1 MKTGLSI
8 LRLAGTLF
16 LITAL
21 VAAALAGVNAVTRE
35 RIAAAQQQKLQDA
48 ISQVLPDGENLEPV
62 VLTTEDPQIRSAYV
76 CPQGYA
82 VEVAVAGF
90 GGTVTMMVGVSSSG
104 TVTGVS
110 VISHT
115 ETPGLGAVAAAQSA
129 AGEAFRQQFVGMSG
143 QLAVTKD
150 GGAVDSITG
159 ATITSRAVTQGVNAA
174 LEWVLAQGGSK

>member
-21 VAAALAGVNAVTRE
+21 VAAALAGVNGVTQE
-35 RIAAAQQQKLQDA
+35 RIAAGQQQKLQDA
-48 ISQVLPDGENLEPV
+48 MSQVLPEGENLEPV
-62 VLTTEDPQIRSAYV
+62 VLNTEDPQIRSAYA

-90 GGTVTMMVGVSSSG
+90 GGTVTMMVGVSAEG
-104 TVTGVS
+104 IVTGVS

-115 ETPGLGAVAAAQSA
+115 ETPGLGAVAAAQTA
-129 AGEAFRQQFVGMSG
+129 AGEAFRQQFAGMSG

-150 GGAVDSITG
+150 GGAVDAITG

-174 LEWVLAQGGSK
+174 LEWVRAQGGSK